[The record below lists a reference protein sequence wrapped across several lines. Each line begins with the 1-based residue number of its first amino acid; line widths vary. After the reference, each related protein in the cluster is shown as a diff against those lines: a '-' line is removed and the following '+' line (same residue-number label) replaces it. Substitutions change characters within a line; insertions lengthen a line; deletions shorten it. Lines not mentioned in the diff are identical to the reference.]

1 MLVVALTG
9 GIGSGKTT
17 VGNLFASL
25 GAKVIDSDQ
34 IAREILDRGSEGFD
48 MVVATFG
55 DGVLKNGEVD
65 RKTLGEI
72 VFNDSSKR
80 KTLESITHPLIRKRF
95 SELIANMPTDSIVIN
110 QIPLLFESK
119 GAYKFDYVITVST
132 PEPLRIE
139 RLKKRGISQ
148 SEIHKRLEAQA
159 TDLERESIA
168 DSVISNDASEERLYS
183 QVRSI
188 WNKLNILNSNKP

>member
-34 IAREILDRGSEGFD
+34 IAREILDRGSEGFN

-55 DGVLKNGEVD
+55 DDVLKNGEVD

-95 SELIANMPTDSIVIN
+95 SELIANMQIQLSLIKYLYFLSPRELIN
-110 QIPLLFESK
+110 L
-119 GAYKFDYVITVST
+119 TV
-132 PEPLRIE
+132 
-139 RLKKRGISQ
+139 
-148 SEIHKRLEAQA
+148 
-159 TDLERESIA
+159 
-168 DSVISNDASEERLYS
+168 
-183 QVRSI
+183 
-188 WNKLNILNSNKP
+188 